1 MMARYAPIGG
11 IFTTM
16 MMTYEHF
23 LFNKIHQLSFL
34 VTTSHTYLPM
44 RHKA

>member
-1 MMARYAPIGG
+1 MMARYAPIDG

-23 LFNKIHQLSFL
+23 FVQQDSSTFFL

-44 RHKA
+44 RYEA